1 MTTKS
6 AVQRPVEGFTG
17 EEVIKSFKS
26 ELSARKESYSEN
38 DVEELANI
46 YAKSPTDN
54 FVVYDKEDLKL
65 PLYQGDILLY
75 HESSDFFKAVE
86 PSVRLGSEQTSRV
99 LQEQDG
105 GGLTGDHEIVGIE
118 GTELKITQ
126 GTYIPLDNITRGRSM
141 NCKIIEAKAPF
152 VLKHREHGNIAF
164 PAGKYMSVTQI
175 NARDLTIMLD

>member
-6 AVQRPVEGFTG
+6 AIQRPTEGFTG

-26 ELSARKESYSEN
+26 ALTERKETYSES
-38 DVEELANI
+38 DIEELANI

-54 FVVYDKEDLKL
+54 YVVYDKEDLKL

-75 HESSDFFKAVE
+75 HESSDFYNKVK
-86 PSVRLGSEQTSRV
+86 PSIRLGAKTNSRV

-105 GGLTGDHEIVGIE
+105 GGVTGDHEIVGIDGSE
-118 GTELKITQ
+118 LTITEAS
-126 GTYIPLDNITRGRSM
+126 YVPLDNVTRGRSM
-141 NCKIIEAKAPF
+141 NCKIIEASKPF

-175 NARDLTIMLD
+175 NAKDLTIMLD